1 MRAVRHL
8 VKNKLGHY
16 YVRVYVPKDLREILK
31 KKELRRS
38 LRTTCEA
45 TAYRRSFEY
54 VDGFQRYFHSLRKE
68 HGMFDDGFYMQV
80 VSIGNLT
87 KIFPDGRKEI
97 AENVILDGDIEEKFL
112 AVMIG
117 NRVTKQIECCDV
129 VAENFVEPVSDAEI
143 SAEITTDF
151 SKVDVYA
158 IKRPRFSELVERI
171 YRAKLRSDVKKL
183 VNRLIHDGLTIIGLL
198 SI

>member
-45 TAYRRSFEY
+45 TAYRLSLEY

-68 HGMFDDGFYMQV
+68 HGMFDDGFYLQV

-97 AENVILDGDIEEKFL
+97 AENVTLDGEIEEKFL
-112 AVMIG
+112 AGMIG
-117 NRVTKQIECCDV
+117 ERDTARIESCDV
-129 VAENFVEPVSDAEI
+129 VAENFIESESDAEN
-143 SAEITTDF
+143 SAETTTDL
-151 SKVDVYA
+151 SEVDVYA
-158 IKRPRFSELVERI
+158 IKRPV
-171 YRAKLRSDVKKL
+171 
-183 VNRLIHDGLTIIGLL
+183 
-198 SI
+198 